1 MATVQPKA
9 KAESKGTGN
18 TRPAVDVG
26 RFEVVLGELKK
37 PWFDFCKARKIKP
50 SAAVKKAIAR
60 LMQAGQGVQVFSVE
74 PVIEKK
80 SRIEI
85 QLTKSERAAA
95 ERRALEEGFSSANLW
110 VTATVRAALTNTPQ
124 FGQIEIEALGRSNLQ
139 LMAIGRNLNQI
150 AKRLNAAKSDADIR
164 DYDSALVE
172 DLAAAVRL
180 HVKKVGDALRASIYR
195 WRVK

>member
-1 MATVQPKA
+1 MNLHSPENPDRKA
-9 KAESKGTGN
+9 GSLRASRGS
-18 TRPAVDVG
+18 
-26 RFEVVLGELKK
+26 FEVRLGELKQ
-37 PWFDFCKARKIKP
+37 PWFDFCKARNVTP
-50 SAAVKKAIAR
+50 SEGVKKAIAR
-60 LMQAGQGVQVFSVE
+60 LMQAGKGVEVFSVE
-74 PVIEKK
+74 PVIEQKA
-80 SRIEI
+80 RIEI
-85 QLTKSERAAA
+85 QLTKSERSAADT
-95 ERRALEEGFSSANLW
+95 RALTEGFKNTNLW
-110 VTATVRAALTNTPQ
+110 IAATVRSALTNTPQ

-150 AKRLNAAKSDADIR
+150 AKRMNAAKSDADIR